1 MHFHPVLSKV
11 LVWIFISTQ
20 ITLKTKLN
28 EIIIIDIFQKYG
40 NQMVGSQYCEWTMT
54 IWNEL
59 AV

>member
-40 NQMVGSQYCEWTMT
+40 NQMVGSQYCE
-54 IWNEL
+54 
-59 AV
+59 